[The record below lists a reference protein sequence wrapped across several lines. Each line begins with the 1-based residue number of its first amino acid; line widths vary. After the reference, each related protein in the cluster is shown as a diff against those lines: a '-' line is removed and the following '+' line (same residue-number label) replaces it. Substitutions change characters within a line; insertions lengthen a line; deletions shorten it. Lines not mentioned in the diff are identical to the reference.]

1 MRRRSLILAACAA
14 VIASTT
20 LAIAHGPKGTKPAG
34 ANGGEIA
41 DVEGGHLEFAP
52 TPTELRIYV
61 TDLKDVALASAAMT
75 GRAIVQDGDKQI
87 VLPLVP
93 KSPNLLVA
101 ALAAPLSKDAKVA
114 VSATLAKDTKPVQA
128 RFVVK

>member
-1 MRRRSLILAACAA
+1 MHRRAVILATALTLIAPAA
-14 VIASTT
+14 
-20 LAIAHGPKGTKPAG
+20 LAHGPKGSKPAG

-61 TDLKDVALASAAMT
+61 TDMKDVALSSVGMT
-75 GRAIVQDGDKQI
+75 GRAIVQDGDRQF
-87 VLPLVP
+87 VLPLAP
-93 KSPNLLVA
+93 SAPNVLA
-101 ALAAPLSKDAKVA
+101 APLAAPLSKDAKIA
-114 VSATLAKDTKPVQA
+114 ISATLAKDAKPVQA